1 MDKSTDMIRAIARL
15 AQFYKHESCGQCTP
29 CREGTGWMWRV
40 LTRMADGRAEKRE
53 IDMLLEV
60 TYQIEGHTICALG
73 DAAAWPVQGLIRHF
87 RHVIEERIDQ
97 YSHNADHE
105 GSLRPRGG
113 GVEIMHL
120 AEVNIGK
127 FRYPTTDPRMAEFM
141 DNLDRINALAERSPG
156 FVWRLMGDNNNAT
169 DLRIGDDNAV
179 NMSVWETP
187 EALEH
192 YVFKTVHV
200 QFYKKRAAWFELME
214 KPHMV
219 FWWVEEG
226 HRPDLQ
232 EALDRL
238 EHYQK
243 HGATEYAFGWAE
255 VIDKERWHAQRCA

>member
-1 MDKSTDMIRAIARL
+1 MHIAEL
-15 AQFYKHESCGQCTP
+15 
-29 CREGTGWMWRV
+29 
-40 LTRMADGRAEKRE
+40 
-53 IDMLLEV
+53 
-60 TYQIEGHTICALG
+60 
-73 DAAAWPVQGLIRHF
+73 
-87 RHVIEERIDQ
+87 
-97 YSHNADHE
+97 
-105 GSLRPRGG
+105 
-113 GVEIMHL
+113 
-120 AEVNIGK
+120 NIGR

-169 DLRIGDDNAV
+169 DLRIGDDYAV

-255 VIDKERWHAQRCA
+255 VIHKERWHTQRCA

>member
-1 MDKSTDMIRAIARL
+1 
-15 AQFYKHESCGQCTP
+15 
-29 CREGTGWMWRV
+29 
-40 LTRMADGRAEKRE
+40 
-53 IDMLLEV
+53 
-60 TYQIEGHTICALG
+60 
-73 DAAAWPVQGLIRHF
+73 
-87 RHVIEERIDQ
+87 
-97 YSHNADHE
+97 
-105 GSLRPRGG
+105 
-113 GVEIMHL
+113 MHL

-179 NMSVWETP
+179 NMSVWESP

-219 FWWVEEG
+219 FWWVEVG

-243 HGATEYAFGWAE
+243 NGASDYAFGWAE

>member
-1 MDKSTDMIRAIARL
+1 
-15 AQFYKHESCGQCTP
+15 
-29 CREGTGWMWRV
+29 
-40 LTRMADGRAEKRE
+40 
-53 IDMLLEV
+53 
-60 TYQIEGHTICALG
+60 
-73 DAAAWPVQGLIRHF
+73 
-87 RHVIEERIDQ
+87 
-97 YSHNADHE
+97 
-105 GSLRPRGG
+105 
-113 GVEIMHL
+113 MHL

-156 FVWRLMGDNNNAT
+156 FVWRLVGDNNNAT
-169 DLRIGDDNAV
+169 DLRIGDDYAV

-243 HGATEYAFGWAE
+243 HSATEYAFGWAE

>member
-1 MDKSTDMIRAIARL
+1 
-15 AQFYKHESCGQCTP
+15 
-29 CREGTGWMWRV
+29 
-40 LTRMADGRAEKRE
+40 
-53 IDMLLEV
+53 
-60 TYQIEGHTICALG
+60 
-73 DAAAWPVQGLIRHF
+73 
-87 RHVIEERIDQ
+87 
-97 YSHNADHE
+97 
-105 GSLRPRGG
+105 
-113 GVEIMHL
+113 MHL
-120 AEVNIGK
+120 AEVNIGR

-156 FVWRLMGDNNNAT
+156 FVWRLVGDNNNAT

-179 NMSVWETP
+179 NMSVWESP

-214 KPHMV
+214 KPHIV

-226 HRPDLQ
+226 HQPDLQ

-243 HGATEYAFGWAE
+243 HGASEHAFGWAE
-255 VIDKERWHAQRCA
+255 VINKERWHAQRCA